1 MKKHLFYLTMILSIL
16 LTGCDKLEDGD
27 SNVVKDVLPGGWA
40 FSYELVS
47 EEETGLEF
55 EYEMVY
61 FNQDGTVRITYPD
74 GEMTGTYVAGSSIIK
89 IEGNIDGETREMIWR
104 ILSLSDKY
112 IKIEYKFDFG
122 GQDVTA
128 IVELEKVYFD

>member
-1 MKKHLFYLTMILSIL
+1 MKKNLCFLTLILSIL

-40 FSYELVS
+40 FSYELLS

-61 FNQDGTVRITYPD
+61 FNPDGTIRITYPD
-74 GEMTGTYVAGSSIIK
+74 GEMTGTYEAGSSIIK
-89 IEGNIDGETREMIWR
+89 IEGNIDGETRQMIWR
-104 ILSLSDKY
+104 ILSLSDKF

>member
-1 MKKHLFYLTMILSIL
+1 MKKHLFYLTLILSIL

-27 SNVVKDVLPGGWA
+27 SNVVRDVLPGGWA
-40 FSYELVS
+40 FSYELLS

-61 FNQDGTVRITYPD
+61 FNPDGTIRITYPD
-74 GEMTGTYVAGSSIIK
+74 GEMTGTYEAGSSLIK
-89 IEGNIDGETREMIWR
+89 IEGNIDGETRQMLWR
-104 ILSLSDKY
+104 ILSLSEKY

-128 IVELEKVYFD
+128 IVELEKVYD

>member
-1 MKKHLFYLTMILSIL
+1 MKKNLCFLTLILSIL

-40 FSYELVS
+40 FSYELLS

-61 FNQDGTVRITYPD
+61 FNPDGTIRITYPD
-74 GEMTGTYVAGSSIIK
+74 GEMTGTYEAGSSIIK
-89 IEGNIDGETREMIWR
+89 IEGNIDGETRQMIWR
-104 ILSLSDKY
+104 ILSLSEKY

-128 IVELEKVYFD
+128 IVELEKVYNS